1 MAAKRFEIRIPVQFK
16 GGPRRGEG
24 IIWDMSTT
32 GARIEVATARLRP
45 GTPVHMKFS
54 YASEAEPVFA
64 AAKVVRATET
74 GFAVHFTR
82 MSNALRQQI
91 VVALPRNCTIPG
103 SNR

>member
-1 MAAKRFEIRIPVQFK
+1 MAAKRFELRVPVQFK

-24 IIWDMSTT
+24 IIWDLSTT

-82 MSNALRQQI
+82 MSNALRKQLF
-91 VVALPRNCTIPG
+91 AAGPRNCTLPK
-103 SNR
+103 S